1 MVMCGTDNSNVVK
14 IFSKGTTTC
23 VASKNVASKFYG
35 ALTNLERTKIIEG
48 FIKDRSDFDIDTY
61 CEYTFDG
68 VDKEITMEY
77 FREVTGKAKGK
88 FVQFK
93 IIELEIAKN
102 QSSK

>member
-1 MVMCGTDNSNVVK
+1 VVE

-23 VASKNVASKFYG
+23 VAPKNVASKFYDV
-35 ALTNLERTKIIEG
+35 LTDFERTKIIEG

-61 CEYTFDG
+61 CKYTFDG
-68 VDKEITMEY
+68 VDKEITVEY
-77 FREVTGKAKGK
+77 FREVTGKAKGN

-102 QSSK
+102 QSPK